1 MKIRKQLIQ
10 DVETALGHLK
20 DASANSTWQ
29 RAAARMLVEA
39 AAEIQASLE
48 AKANGTRVAHLESE
62 VGQ

>member
-20 DASANSTWQ
+20 DASANATWQ

-39 AAEIQASLE
+39 AAEIQAALE
-48 AKANGTRVAHLESE
+48 AKANTNRGSHLETE
-62 VGQ
+62 VAP